1 MQQHWFIIAVITP
14 MTKKR
19 KPSPEEV
26 DLSKDLW
33 IAPRFNLRGPDGN
46 RAWDNRGNITPTSGA
61 RVLELADIALGNKKS
76 SASRKKAAAAGVHQ
90 TRKTE
95 PYIS

>member
-1 MQQHWFIIAVITP
+1 
-14 MTKKR
+14 MTKNR
-19 KPSPEEV
+19 KKSAREV

-46 RAWDNRGNITPTSGA
+46 RAWDNHGNITPTSGA

-76 SASRKKAAAAGVHQ
+76 AGFRKNTASVGIHQ
-90 TRKTE
+90 TRKTA
-95 PYIS
+95 PYSS